1 MKQLK
6 ENFEEKESA
15 LDKLINWVADTQPE
29 ELKEYIDM
37 LRQQNKGI
45 SNDDLAKKI
54 KNRKAF
60 KNGLVGAITGVGGLI
75 TLPLAIPADLIASW
89 KIQAFMAFAIAYV
102 YGQTAS
108 STDLKTDLYIIIA
121 GDSAKEALKRFGIE
135 AGKIVTKK
143 MIQKYITI
151 DIMKGIWR
159 VLSRKIIT
167 KAGTKSLTSFTKMI
181 PGVGAVIGF
190 AFDYASA
197 QTVGKYAIQYYSGKK

>member
-102 YGQTAS
+102 YGQTTS